1 MGYGLWV
8 LLSPIAYRLLPI
20 TVCCLLFTFIPYSVF
35 ADEPLLTIPSA
46 PLNIKIGVILPLSG
60 KYAAFGEQALK
71 GILLAAGIFETA
83 QDNKNPT
90 PEIIIRDTRD
100 DPVATAKAVE
110 ELAFPPPSPPFSK
123 GGEGGVAGIIGP
135 LLSITAMDAAKKAQ
149 ELKVPVIT
157 LSQKDGLTSA
167 GDYIFRNFL
176 LPSEQ
181 AKAAAAYAINKLN
194 YKKFAILYPN
204 NPYGIELANLF
215 KEEIKKDKGEI
226 VAEGQYKEGQTY
238 FGKEITQLF
247 KIKETEKKEGR
258 RKIKIFEPAVT
269 ADALY
274 IPDYF
279 DTVGLI
285 APYLAYYNIK
295 DVKLLG
301 VSGWNSP
308 RLIELGGKYVE
319 GAVFVDGFF
328 AGSKR
333 AMTAQFVNNF
343 KNIYAAEPGIIEAQ
357 AYDATKIII
366 DAIIRGN
373 GKKEEIRAALAH
385 VKDFPG
391 ATGDITFDSNR
402 EAVKNLFMLEVKNG
416 KIVEIN

>member
-1 MGYGLWV
+1 M
-8 LLSPIAYRLLPI
+8 
-20 TVCCLLFTFIPYSVF
+20 
-35 ADEPLLTIPSA
+35 
-46 PLNIKIGVILPLSG
+46 
-60 KYAAFGEQALK
+60 
-71 GILLAAGIFETA
+71 LAAGIFETT

-110 ELAFPPPSPPFSK
+110 ELALN
-123 GGEGGVAGIIGP
+123 ENVAGIIGP

-247 KIKETEKKEGR
+247 KINETEKKEGR

-373 GKKEEIRAALAH
+373 GKKEEIRVELAH

-391 ATGDITFDSNR
+391 ATGDITFNKDR
-402 EAVKNLFMLEVKNG
+402 EAVKELFILTVRDG
-416 KIVEIN
+416 KIVEAN